1 MAINRIL
8 LLSLIIFISLSVLS
22 CKPACPIGPCQ
33 VRMVHTHGEGVYRGV
48 PFWKKQ
54 NLKYGEKVKHKKDK
68 EGKNEKDKSKNKD

>member
-1 MAINRIL
+1 MATNRTL
-8 LLSLIIFISLSVLS
+8 LLIFIALISLSILS

-54 NLKYGEKVKHKKDK
+54 HLKYGEKVPKQEIKKK
-68 EGKNEKDKSKNKD
+68 KNEKDKSKNKS